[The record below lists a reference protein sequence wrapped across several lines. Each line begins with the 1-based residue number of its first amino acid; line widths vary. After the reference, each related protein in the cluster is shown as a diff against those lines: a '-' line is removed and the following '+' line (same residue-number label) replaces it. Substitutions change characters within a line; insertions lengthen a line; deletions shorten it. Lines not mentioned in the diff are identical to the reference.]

1 MQNSHQLRNYLPSQ
15 YFIQWLWK
23 KGSNFHQGPIFTR
36 HGTGHNPTGR
46 SERADPLTLK
56 TGPRIQYHGRRKKNT
71 QHPTLITAAAFI
83 THHNTVLAKPE
94 NLNAA
99 SELNSPKHSCIH
111 SISFPGL
118 CSIKYLKIWKFKYSA
133 LLRNNTMGLPAKG
146 PRAAGAVQTSIR
158 KKLCACYS
166 AENFKCLGCF
176 FFSPQGLNMKWQK
189 DSAKGRMEIVF
200 WSWVRMTE
208 GFIWPSLF
216 SLSLPFVKRTM
227 IPSETWANYKGL
239 CHRTNGD
246 STKS

>member
-146 PRAAGAVQTSIR
+146 PRAAGAVQTSFG

-166 AENFKCLGCF
+166 AENFKCLGWF
-176 FFSPQGLNMKWQK
+176 FFLPR
-189 DSAKGRMEIVF
+189 DSIWSDKKTLLKGEWR
-200 WSWVRMTE
+200 
-208 GFIWPSLF
+208 
-216 SLSLPFVKRTM
+216 
-227 IPSETWANYKGL
+227 
-239 CHRTNGD
+239 
-246 STKS
+246 

>member
-1 MQNSHQLRNYLPSQ
+1 MQPQNWTALNTVAFTPLAFQDFVPSNISKSGSSNIQ
-15 YFIQWLWK
+15 HYFGTIQWGCQQKALVLLEQFK
-23 KGSNFHQGPIFTR
+23 QASG
-36 HGTGHNPTGR
+36 
-46 SERADPLTLK
+46 
-56 TGPRIQYHGRRKKNT
+56 KNCVHVIL
-71 QHPTLITAAAFI
+71 Q
-83 THHNTVLAKPE
+83 
-94 NLNAA
+94 
-99 SELNSPKHSCIH
+99 
-111 SISFPGL
+111 
-118 CSIKYLKIWKFKYSA
+118 
-133 LLRNNTMGLPAKG
+133 R
-146 PRAAGAVQTSIR
+146 TS
-158 KKLCACYS
+158 S
-166 AENFKCLGCF
+166 VWVVF